1 MNVISPLYAVI
12 GFLVVQRLAEL
23 VLARRNHRALLA
35 RGAIEFGQRHY
46 KAFVTL
52 HAAWLLALLVTI
64 DPWTSVS
71 IPWLAVFGL
80 LQCGRI
86 WVIATLGA
94 RWTTRVIVLPGA
106 TRIRSGLYRFV
117 DHPNYL
123 IVCGEIAV
131 VPLMFGAWTLAVV
144 ASALNL
150 LLLRKRLVVE
160 NKALAEVYDQPSPSP
175 PSAEGPASNSQGNW
189 RGVPREDARSVP

>member
-1 MNVISPLYAVI
+1 MSPLYAVV

-35 RGAIEFGQRHY
+35 RGAIEVGDRHY
-46 KAFVTL
+46 SAFVAL
-52 HAAWLLALLVTI
+52 HAGWLLVLLVTI
-64 DPWTSVS
+64 DPQTSVS
-71 IPWLAVFGL
+71 IPLLVVFGL
-80 LQCGRI
+80 LQCGRL
-86 WVIATLGA
+86 WVIVTLGA
-94 RWTTRVIVLPGA
+94 RWTTRVMVLPGA
-106 TRIRSGLYRFV
+106 TRIRSGPYRFV

-131 VPLMFGAWTLAVV
+131 VPLIFGAWTLAVV

-160 NKALAEVYDQPSPSP
+160 NKALAEVYDRQ
-175 PSAEGPASNSQGNW
+175 SATAPDVADRVSGSD
-189 RGVPREDARSVP
+189 RK